1 MHCNQLLG
9 FLRRALVGYNRVG
22 IRLGLPTPKIILL
35 FVFQVNST
43 PSESFLDRRFA
54 AVEYALLAGDPR
66 GLPELRFAGCP
77 GRHLADLPL
86 CAEGSNR
93 R

>member
-9 FLRRALVGYNRVG
+9 FLRRALVGYNRAG
-22 IRLGLPTPKIILL
+22 IRLGLPTPEIILL
-35 FVFQVNST
+35 FVFEGTLRRVNGFWTSD
-43 PSESFLDRRFA
+43 SLGMQ
-54 AVEYALLAGDPR
+54 YALLARDPR
-66 GLPELRFAGCP
+66 GLTELRFGVCP

-86 CAEGSNR
+86 CAEGSYR